1 MRHEQRSA
9 FERRVRALAAFGH
22 RGSTTNRERAAA
34 DYLFEEFKSVGF
46 EPERETFTGSKSF
59 GARVLI
65 HVLIATVGAMGLWI
79 WPVLSIGV
87 DIIVLLSLWA
97 ENSTRGIWLSR
108 PLVRYPSINLS
119 ATIPAVAPRLRLIVS
134 GHYDT
139 QRTGILWRIGKYV
152 IPLFWWLP
160 AFLKPPLTLLG
171 VVIVGQSV
179 LSAFAMIHGPHPAIT
194 TGNLVVLGLYL
205 FAIVLLAD
213 WAIGPFVPGA
223 ADNATGAAAALALGE
238 AWQTEPVQGVELVI
252 LIPSCEESGLLGATA
267 WADRHRQE
275 LKELPTIFLNFDN
288 LGVGPP
294 RFFDADLPLFGWP
307 IMYPDEMVNMAKET
321 ARSIGLEDIDPH
333 TMPGPTDGL
342 AFLVRGIPGMTI
354 VSFRA
359 HGYMP
364 WYHLPGDTADH
375 LDFDEAWRAVSFG
388 WELLQRFATNQSKTI
403 AQR

>member
-1 MRHEQRSA
+1 MLDEQRSD
-9 FERRVRALAAFGH
+9 FERRIRALASFGH
-22 RGSTTNRERAAA
+22 RGSTTERERTAA
-34 DYLFEEFKSVGF
+34 DYLCEELKSAGF
-46 EPERETFTGSKSF
+46 EPEWETFTGSNSF

-65 HVLIATVGAMGLWI
+65 HVLIAAGGAMVLWK
-79 WPVLSIGV
+79 WPVLSIGIDV
-87 DIIVLLSLWA
+87 VVLMSLWA

-119 ATIPAVAPRLRLIVS
+119 ARIPAVSPRLRVIVS

-139 QRTGILWRIGKYV
+139 QRTGFLWRVGKYV

-160 AFLKPPLTLLG
+160 AFLKPPLSLLG
-171 VVIVGQSV
+171 LVVIGQSV
-179 LSAFAMIHGPHPAIT
+179 LSAWVMNLGPHPIIT
-194 TGNLVVLGLYL
+194 IANLVVLGIYL
-205 FAIVLLAD
+205 FAVVLLGD

-223 ADNATGAAAALALGE
+223 ADNASGAAAAFALGE
-238 AWQTEPVQGVELVI
+238 AWKTEPAQGVELVI
-252 LIPSCEESGLLGATA
+252 LLPSCEESGLLGAAA
-267 WADRHRQE
+267 WTDRHRQE

-288 LGVGPP
+288 LGVGAP

-307 IMYPDEMVNMAKET
+307 ITYPHEIVNMAKET
-321 ARSIGLEDIDPH
+321 ARSIGLADTDPH

-364 WYHLPGDTADH
+364 WYHLPGDTAEH
-375 LDFDEAWRAVSFG
+375 LDFEEAWRAVSFG
-388 WELLQRFATNQSKTI
+388 WELLQRFATI
-403 AQR
+403 HLR